1 MPARSA
7 TVTATG
13 LLLLLSGCAAPPAAI
28 ASHAVPDRAATP
40 VGHAELDIAGTWHGE
55 LDDRGHGVLRM
66 SVSPDGELATAFDAE
81 VTFHGRDGER
91 TTSARG
97 ELTPHGHLVIEVD
110 ADASIEAHITDPL
123 TLDYCFVVYGLSPVY
138 SCGRLVH
145 D

>member
-1 MPARSA
+1 MPARRA
-7 TVTATG
+7 TVAVAG
-13 LLLLLSGCAAPPAAI
+13 LLMLSGCAAPPAI
-28 ASHAVPDRAATP
+28 APRAVPDRAATP
-40 VGHAELDIAGTWHGE
+40 VGHAELDVVGTWHGE
-55 LDDRGHGVLRM
+55 LDTRGHGVLRM
-66 SVSPDGELATAFDAE
+66 TVSPDGELATAFDAE
-81 VTFHGRDGER
+81 VTFHGRDGEH